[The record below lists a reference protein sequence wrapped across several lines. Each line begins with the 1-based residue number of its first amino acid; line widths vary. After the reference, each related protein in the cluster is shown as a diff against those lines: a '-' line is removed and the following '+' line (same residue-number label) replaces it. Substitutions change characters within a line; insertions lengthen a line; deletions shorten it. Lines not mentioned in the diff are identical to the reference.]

1 MNDINLVLAEIRS
14 QVTVL
19 KGYSFL
25 LSSDWD
31 DLPEDE
37 RRELAGMIHDAV
49 KNVNNLLRKK
59 DVGLESGRSGT
70 GPVSI
75 EKEPKNDRGE

>member
-1 MNDINLVLAEIRS
+1 MDDVNPVLAEIRS

-59 DVGLESGRSGT
+59 NT
-70 GPVSI
+70 GPGGGGSTTRPVSAEEP
-75 EKEPKNDRGE
+75 EKD